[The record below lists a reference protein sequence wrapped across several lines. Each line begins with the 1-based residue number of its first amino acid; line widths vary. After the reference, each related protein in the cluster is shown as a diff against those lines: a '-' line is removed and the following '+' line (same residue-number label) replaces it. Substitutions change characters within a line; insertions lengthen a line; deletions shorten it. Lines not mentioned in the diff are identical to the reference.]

1 MSSPLAVL
9 KKKRTCLDVHRQ
21 SQGVPFRRNL
31 LKEVTAELEPSDP
44 SHASGAS
51 TSAPQ
56 IPPRKGAPPSN
67 TELLSAMMKR
77 VTLLE
82 TMVRSQAK
90 EIKLKDQKIA
100 ALERKVP
107 PLHESDGTD
116 DQSARSSLEKR
127 CEHLQNQVWEMES
140 FLKDYG
146 LIWVGDVG
154 GSDPGG
160 GSDASTPSFGVNF
173 DLVLQ
178 RIRELNVIAGEG
190 ESFVRLTAKGAQ
202 LATKESVRLSLYRD
216 GIVLFDGPFRS
227 YQEHSTQQFL
237 RDLMDGYFPSEL
249 QSRFPDGTPFE
260 VCDRRNEEFTSRL
273 TFPGKKVR
281 AEQFLNR
288 LPKVVIKNGHVIDI
302 RNSLR
307 DTLQGS
313 TKTQTIPS
321 VIINTPALRVD
332 ERGVQPASSDLFTLK
347 IRSEDGNC
355 VFILKMCFSETI
367 GHLRRYLDEHRGSG
381 LCGYD
386 IISAHPRRC
395 YSDESQTLGCCGFTG
410 NSALLLRK
418 RKR

>member
-31 LKEVTAELEPSDP
+31 L
-44 SHASGAS
+44 
-51 TSAPQ
+51 
-56 IPPRKGAPPSN
+56 KGAPPSN

-100 ALERKVP
+100 ALERKAP

-227 YQEHSTQQFL
+227 YQEHSTQQFI

-321 VIINTPALRVD
+321 VIINTPALRAD
-332 ERGVQPASSDLFTLK
+332 ERRYYTLHTIQYICSFKKINSMETLRRVQPTSSDLFTLK
-347 IRSEDGNC
+347 IKSEDGNC

-386 IISAHPRRC
+386 IISAYPRRC

-410 NSALLLRK
+410 NSALLLRRK